1 MRETQEDKPRRAEL
15 LARLRNEVARL
26 ESCHA
31 APPPDGLHLTPLL
44 DNCFDQGALPLGCLH
59 EIVAAGRDE
68 DAAANGFVAALLGK
82 LPKNSGL
89 VWITK
94 RRTVFPPGLA
104 MFGLEPDRIV
114 FAELPKERDA
124 LWSAEEALRSKAV
137 SAVVAD
143 IANIDL
149 TASRRLQLAAEHS
162 GAVAFLLRVNAKSLS
177 SSACVSRWQ
186 VRHAASIPPDGL
198 PGVGFPRWDVE
209 LVKVRNGRGGRF
221 TLEWRGSSFIE
232 IDTPVTVTTRAHRKA
247 GAA

>member
-1 MRETQEDKPRRAEL
+1 MRETQDDKPRRAEL

-31 APPPDGLHLTPLL
+31 STPPDGLAITPSI
-44 DNCFDQGALPLGCLH
+44 DGCFEQGALPLGCLH
-59 EIVAAGRDE
+59 EIVATGRE
-68 DAAANGFVAALLGK
+68 QDAAANAFVAGLLGK
-82 LPKNSGL
+82 LPKTSGI

-94 RRTVFPPGLA
+94 KRTVFPPGLA

-124 LWSAEEALRSKAV
+124 LWAAEEALRSKAV

-149 TASRRLQLAAEHS
+149 TASRRLQLAAEHT
-162 GAVAFLLRVNAKSLS
+162 GAGAFLLRINAKSLS

-186 VRHAASIPPDGL
+186 VQHAASVAPDGL
-198 PGVGFPRWDVE
+198 PGVGFPTWDVE
-209 LVKVRNGRGGRF
+209 LLKVRNGRSGRF
-221 TLEWRGSSFIE
+221 TLEWRGDEFIE
-232 IDTPVTVTTRAHRKA
+232 IGTPQSAVVRGYRKA

>member
-1 MRETQEDKPRRAEL
+1 MRETQEEKPRRAEL
-15 LARLRNEVARL
+15 LAKLRNEVARL

-31 APPPDGLHLTPLL
+31 APPPDGLRITPAL
-44 DNCFDQGALPLGCLH
+44 DSCFEQGALPLGCLH
-59 EIVAAGRDE
+59 EIVASGREE
-68 DAAANGFVAALLGK
+68 DAAANGFVAGLLGK

-94 RRTVFPPGLA
+94 KRSVFPPGLT
-104 MFGLEPDRIV
+104 MFGIEPDRVV
-114 FAELPKERDA
+114 FAELNKERDA
-124 LWSAEEALRSKAV
+124 LWAAEEALRSKAV

-162 GAVAFLLRVNAKSLS
+162 GAGAFLLRINPKSIS

-186 VRHAASIPPDGL
+186 VKHAASVAPDGL

-209 LVKVRNGRGGRF
+209 LLKVRNGRSGQF
-221 TLEWRGSSFIE
+221 TLEWRGASFVE
-232 IDTPVTVTTRAHRKA
+232 IVAPQPAVTREQRKA